1 MIRVFYR
8 PCGNTYKEQHTAAYE
23 LLGAAVSLL
32 GLPLGRIEKTELG
45 KPYFADCPNTFF
57 SISHTNGLAV
67 VAIGDSE
74 CGIDAEKNREVS
86 ERIRN
91 KYLSG
96 SSENDAIIKWTER
109 ESYGKLEGSGFFAK
123 NKDIKVKYVSY
134 VIYGDFTVTVC
145 AEEDKIID
153 EKATEFL

>member
-23 LLGAAVSLL
+23 LLGAAVSYLN
-32 GLPLGRIEKTELG
+32 LPSGEIKKTEFG

-74 CGIDAEKNREVS
+74 CGIDAEKSREVS

-96 SSENDAIIKWTER
+96 SSETDAIIKWTQK

-123 NKDIKVKYVSY
+123 NKDIDVKYATY
-134 VIYGDFTVTVC
+134 VIYGKFTVTVC
-145 AEEDKIID
+145 AETDKTID
-153 EKATEFL
+153 EKATELL